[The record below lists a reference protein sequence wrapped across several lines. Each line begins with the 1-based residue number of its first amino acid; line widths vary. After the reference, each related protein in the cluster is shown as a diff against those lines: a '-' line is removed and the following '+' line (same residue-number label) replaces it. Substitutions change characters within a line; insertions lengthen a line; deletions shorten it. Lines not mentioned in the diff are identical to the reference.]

1 MHVIE
6 QSIVKNLAPNDMVCL
21 GCAAVNHSDQLVQ
34 WCRYVMKDKDAQLG
48 GQHVSMTYDF
58 ESKRL
63 MGYMSMRTEFA
74 VPYVTIQEETA
85 RRIAFEFLEN
95 YAREL
100 VDSVEVKWIKPQ
112 RQEPQEAPHDLGFP
126 LDGKLDVI
134 GMRVKLW
141 MPEEKAYAWV
151 IVSNEEQVISFE
163 RNVLWDS
170 EQHCRGTQQ
179 WLHDIWLQQT
189 GKALTLLSAEQ

>member
-6 QSIVKNLAPNDMVCL
+6 QSIVKKLAPNDMVCL
-21 GCAAVNHSDQLVQ
+21 GCAAVNHNDQLVQ
-34 WCRYVMKDKDAQLG
+34 WCRYVMKIKGAQLG

-63 MGYMSMRTEFA
+63 MGYMSMRSEFA
-74 VPYVTIQEETA
+74 VPCVTIQEETA
-85 RRIAFEFLEN
+85 RRIAFEFLAN

-100 VDSVEVKWIKPQ
+100 VDSVEVRWIKPQ
-112 RQEPQEAPHDLGFP
+112 RQEPQDPPHDLGFA
-126 LDGKLDVI
+126 LDGELDVI

-170 EQHCRGTQQ
+170 ERHCRGTQQ
-179 WLHDIWLQQT
+179 WLHDMWLQQT
-189 GKALTLLSAEQ
+189 GKSLTLLSTEQ